1 MKASPSH
8 LVGMIAITLLALT
21 MPARAI
27 DNAAWNF
34 DDEDTGVVPR
44 GFASAVGRW
53 RVVETDRGK
62 VLAQLARSPLSV
74 FNVILVENHH
84 PRDLD
89 LSVKLRPIAGQN
101 DQGGGLIWRAKDPKN
116 YYIARFNPLEDNFRV
131 YTVVDGKRTKLQS
144 ASVSH
149 SPDWCRLRVTMKGD
163 HIVCYLDGAQLLD
176 VHDATFPGPG
186 KIGLWSKSDAQTE
199 FDELELRDF

>member
-8 LVGMIAITLLALT
+8 LVGMVAINLLALT
-21 MPARAI
+21 LPARAI

-34 DDEDTGVVPR
+34 DDEDTGVVPK

-53 RVVETDRGK
+53 RIVETDHGK
-62 VLAQLARSPLSV
+62 VLAQLEHSPKSV
-74 FNVILVENHH
+74 FNVILVDGRSA
-84 PRDLD
+84 RDLD
-89 LSVKLRPIAGQN
+89 LSVELRPIAGKN
-101 DQGGGLIWRAKDPKN
+101 DQGGGLIWRAKDPQN
-116 YYIARFNPLEDNFRV
+116 YYVARFNPLEENFRV
-131 YTVVDGKRTKLQS
+131 YTVVDGKRTQLQS
-144 ASVSH
+144 ADVSH
-149 SPDWCRLRVTMKGD
+149 SLDWCRLRVTMKGD

-176 VHDATFPGPG
+176 VHDTTFPESG

>member
-1 MKASPSH
+1 MKASRSR
-8 LVGMIAITLLALT
+8 LAGMTAIFLLAL
-21 MPARAI
+21 MLPARAI

-34 DDEDTGVVPR
+34 DEEDTGVLPK
-44 GFASAVGRW
+44 GFVSAVGRW

-62 VLAQLARSPLSV
+62 VLAQLERSPKSV

-84 PRDLD
+84 ARDLD
-89 LSVKLRPIAGQN
+89 LSVKLRPIAGEN
-101 DQGGGLIWRAKDPKN
+101 DQGGGLIWRARDPKN
-116 YYIARFNPLEDNFRV
+116 YYLARFNPLEDNFRV
-131 YTVVDGKRTKLQS
+131 YVVVDGKRTQLQS

-163 HIVCYLDGAQLLD
+163 HIVCYLDSAQLLD
-176 VHDATFPGPG
+176 VHDTTFPEAG

-199 FDELELRDF
+199 FDELELHGL